1 MLSLP
6 EGYDPFQP
14 TGTGKSQGKVHVGR
28 LYGSDQ
34 MHGAFFTSLAKG
46 LVALP

>member
-6 EGYDPFQP
+6 EGYLHSSQLEQ
-14 TGTGKSQGKVHVGR
+14 GKVREKVHVGR

-34 MHGAFFTSLAKG
+34 MHGTFFTSLAKG